1 MLEYYRGMIANIMQ
15 QYKGDNM
22 ETEDKNQGDF
32 EKYRLEVAK
41 SVNTVQQRIEKEK
54 VRECIDFDAYP
65 SEKLKREITSSVKK
79 SVGVQD
85 VGEIGLSV
93 PPAHIPGDFAVE
105 VFDLAKKLGE
115 KPNLLAK
122 KIADDINAHRMS
134 LVKDASV
141 MGAFVNVEIQ
151 KEVLYREILS
161 GVLELGD
168 RYGESNVNAGKVV
181 LVDYSSPNIAKPIG
195 VGHLRST
202 IIGQALANLYH
213 ETGYSVIKDNHLGD
227 WGTQFGSLIYAYKQ
241 WGDEKKIEENP
252 IGELKDL
259 YVRFHQLVEEHPE
272 VKDNARELFTRLEQK
287 DQELIALWKRFRD
300 LSLKDF
306 SRVYDRLGIN
316 FDTSI
321 GESYFNEEANKVVDE
336 CLAKGFCRKDEAS
349 GAVVVDQM
357 GEIPSFILRKQDG
370 SSLYQSRD
378 IATLQFR
385 ISTFKPDTILYVV
398 GNEQDL
404 NFKQLFEFSKRAGYL
419 LGNVETKHIGFGMVL
434 RDGKKMSTRKGT
446 LIELEDLISQSIEK
460 SREILLQKKPDIDL
474 QELGKVSEIVGHG
487 AILYNDLRQSRM
499 KNISFDWDRMLD
511 LEGGSAVYLQY
522 SYVRINSI
530 LRKLTENHGEIDLSA
545 LKRGEI
551 SFTSKSEF
559 DLAKKLMMFPE
570 IILKAQ
576 QTDFPHQVCVYLEE
590 LAQLFNSFYNEVSI
604 LKTEDTKLRDS
615 RVVLSKGVALVIK
628 KGLSLLSI
636 RVPEKM

>member
-1 MLEYYRGMIANIMQ
+1 
-15 QYKGDNM
+15 M

-32 EKYRLEVAK
+32 EKYRLEVAE
-41 SVNTVQQRIEKEK
+41 SVNKVQQRIEKEK
-54 VRECIDFDAYP
+54 ARECIDFDTYP
-65 SEKLKREITSSVKK
+65 SEELKAEIISSVKE

-85 VGEIGLSV
+85 VGEVRLSV
-93 PPAHIPGDFAVE
+93 PPAHISGDFAVE

-122 KIADDINAHRMS
+122 KIADGINAHSMS
-134 LVKDASV
+134 LVRDASIV
-141 MGAFVNVEIQ
+141 GVFVNVETQ
-151 KEVLYREILS
+151 KEVLYREILAR
-161 GVLELGD
+161 VLELGD
-168 RYGESNVNAGKVV
+168 RYGESDVNVGKVA
-181 LVDYSSPNIAKPIG
+181 LVDYSGPNIAKPIG

-213 ETGYSVIKDNHLGD
+213 ETGYSVVKDNHLGD

-259 YVRFHQLVEEHPE
+259 YVRFHQLAEEHPE

-287 DQELIALWKRFRD
+287 DPELVALWKRFRD

-306 SRVYDRLGIN
+306 ACVYERLGIN

-321 GESYFNEEANKVVDE
+321 GESYFNEEADKVVDE
-336 CLAKGFCRKDEAS
+336 CLTKGFCRKDEAS
-349 GAVVVDQM
+349 EAVVVDQM
-357 GEIPSFILRKQDG
+357 GELPSFILRKQDG

-385 ISTFKPDTILYVV
+385 INAFKPDTILYVV

-419 LGNVETKHIGFGMVL
+419 PGNVETKHIGFGMVL

-460 SREILLQKKPDIDL
+460 SREILLQKDPDTDP
-474 QELGKVSEIVGHG
+474 QELDKVSEIVGLG
-487 AILYNDLRQSRM
+487 AILYNDLRQSRA

-530 LRKLTENHGEIDLSA
+530 LRKLTETYGEIDLST
-545 LKRGEI
+545 LEKGEI

-570 IILKAQ
+570 IVLKAQ
-576 QTDFPHQVCVYLEE
+576 QTDSPHQVCVYLEE

-604 LKTEDTKLRDS
+604 LKTEDAKLRDS
-615 RVVLSKGVALVIK
+615 RVALSKGVALVIK